1 MLGTFSTTLVVSG
14 LVVVSW
20 GPPILSSLRQS
31 VGGAGLVVPY
41 PLHGPSDTMGS
52 PQYKDGTSMVALE
65 LNNASGSLWQQTG
78 DIYGQSTL
86 RCGNRLVA
94 PV

>member
-1 MLGTFSTTLVVSG
+1 
-14 LVVVSW
+14 
-20 GPPILSSLRQS
+20 
-31 VGGAGLVVPY
+31 
-41 PLHGPSDTMGS
+41 MGS
-52 PQYKDGTSMVALE
+52 PQYKNGTSMTALE
-65 LNNASGSLWQQTG
+65 LNDASGGLWQQTG

>member
-1 MLGTFSTTLVVSG
+1 
-14 LVVVSW
+14 
-20 GPPILSSLRQS
+20 
-31 VGGAGLVVPY
+31 
-41 PLHGPSDTMGS
+41 MGS
-52 PQYKDGTSMVALE
+52 PQYKDETSIAALE
-65 LNNASGSLWQQTG
+65 LNIASGSLWLQTG